1 MYNFITTYDV
11 TCLYVYTFM
20 HYVLGREQGQTITIG
35 WRNDWE
41 KEEKKKKRTKI
52 EARPAP
58 SRGQFLSIRVY
69 IVFSVKRKK
78 VRWKKEN
85 PPQDLTRLCR
95 GAKGHLMNN
104 GWWRNGN
111 QFLSKPLRLLP
122 LLLWGPGHVSSS
134 NHMCCFLPV
143 YISFEHMLPWQCLH
157 SYAHGHHLTSFNR
170 SLLALELFLHV
181 LFLLIFIHMTVM
193 SESSGKERVIV
204 NVKGCWWDDQL
215 EKMAYTN
222 HPVCNAFCLQN

>member
-1 MYNFITTYDV
+1 MHNSITTYDV

-20 HYVLGREQGQTITIG
+20 HHVLGREQGQTITIG

-41 KEEKKKKRTKI
+41 RKKKRTKI

-134 NHMCCFLPV
+134 NHMCFFF
-143 YISFEHMLPWQCLH
+143 SFILHLNICYHDSVCTATHMDIILHHSTYHCLPWSFFPSC
-157 SYAHGHHLTSFNR
+157 TFSFNFY
-170 SLLALELFLHV
+170 SYD
-181 LFLLIFIHMTVM
+181 
-193 SESSGKERVIV
+193 SGEWR
-204 NVKGCWWDDQL
+204 
-215 EKMAYTN
+215 E
-222 HPVCNAFCLQN
+222 

>member
-1 MYNFITTYDV
+1 MI
-11 TCLYVYTFM
+11 
-20 HYVLGREQGQTITIG
+20 
-35 WRNDWE
+35 E
-41 KEEKKKKRTKI
+41 KKKKKRTKI

-122 LLLWGPGHVSSS
+122 LLLWGPGHVFSS
-134 NHMCCFLPV
+134 NHMCFFSHLYFIWTYV
-143 YISFEHMLPWQCLH
+143 TMTVFAQLRTWTSSYIIQHIIACPGAF
-157 SYAHGHHLTSFNR
+157 
-170 SLLALELFLHV
+170 FLHA
-181 LFLLIFIHMTVM
+181 LLLLIFIHMT
-193 SESSGKERVIV
+193 SGEWR
-204 NVKGCWWDDQL
+204 
-215 EKMAYTN
+215 E
-222 HPVCNAFCLQN
+222 